1 MDVQLALLCALTFII
16 NLIGGLAY
24 AVRIAGVRTRRIAMS
39 FALFNVLV
47 LVSRASNTFQGQSL
61 SKRIEN
67 SLIETG
73 GGAHLLSDFRWL
85 LVSASLAALIGT
97 LAIPT
102 FQRLFTGA
110 VAHFQINRSIPKLLL
125 HAFAKGGI
133 SYIRDAA
140 TLPSPEHVRS
150 LARPVGIPVRV
161 IALNVA
167 AQALL
172 TVGVFASLYAGYLD
186 PQYRVTSVNLS
197 SAINGV
203 ATILLFVF
211 IDPHLSIM
219 TDDVMDGRTTEA
231 SFRRAVVWF
240 AASRVAGT
248 LLAQI
253 LLVPAAGAVAHLAR
267 IWPG

>member
-1 MDVQLALLCALTFII
+1 MDAQLALLCALTFVIH
-16 NLIGGLAY
+16 LIGALAY

-47 LVSRASNTFQGQSL
+47 LLSRASNAFQGPFL
-61 SKRIEN
+61 SKRIET
-67 SLIETG
+67 SLINGVGE
-73 GGAHLLSDFRWL
+73 HLLSDFRWL
-85 LVSASLAALIGT
+85 LMSASLAAIVGA

-110 VAHFQINRSIPKLLL
+110 VAHFQVNRSIPKLLL

-140 TLPSPEHVRS
+140 TAPSPEHLRGLTRTAGV
-150 LARPVGIPVRV
+150 PVGV
-161 IALNVA
+161 ILLNIA

-172 TVGVFASLYAGYLD
+172 TVGAFAALYAGYLD
-186 PQYRVTSVNLS
+186 PQYRVTAVSLS
-197 SAINGV
+197 SVINGV

-219 TDDVMDGRTTEA
+219 TDDVMDGRTSEA
-231 SFRRAVVWF
+231 SFRRVVVWF
-240 AASRVAGT
+240 AASRAAGAVM
-248 LLAQI
+248 AQAM
-253 LLVPAAGAVAHLAR
+253 LVPAAAGVALIAR
-267 IWPG
+267 MI

>member
-1 MDVQLALLCALTFII
+1 MDAQLAFLCALTFVIH
-16 NLIGGLAY
+16 LIGALAY

-47 LVSRASNTFQGQSL
+47 LLSRTSNAFQGPFL
-61 SKRIEN
+61 SKRIES
-67 SLIETG
+67 SLIQAG
-73 GGAHLLSDFRWL
+73 GGDQLLSDFRWL
-85 LVSASLAALIGT
+85 LISASLAAVLGA
-97 LAIPT
+97 LAVPT
-102 FQRLFTGA
+102 FQRLFTAA
-110 VAHFQINRSIPKLLL
+110 VAHFQVNRSIPKLLL

-140 TLPSPEHVRS
+140 TLPSSEHVRG
-150 LARPVGIPVRV
+150 LARTAGIPVRV

-186 PQYRVTSVNLS
+186 PQFRVTANSLS
-197 SAINGV
+197 SVINGL

-240 AASRVAGT
+240 SVSRAAGT
-248 LLAQI
+248 LLAQ
-253 LLVPAAGAVAHLAR
+253 LMFVPAASGVVLLAR
-267 IWPG
+267 MIPG